1 MVEIIYECGINHN
14 GDISIAQKMIDI
26 AHSAGCDYVK
36 FQKRDIDIVYT
47 KEELDKPRE
56 SPWGI
61 TTREQ
66 KQGIEFDEI
75 DYYNIDEYCGDK
87 IPWFISP
94 WDNNSLKLMVKDFSL
109 PFVKIP
115 SALLTNI
122 EFLSECKRLA
132 KTNFVQNQNFI
143 LATGMSTYND
153 LDLAISILGQEYI
166 YCIMH
171 CTSTYPTKPTEMNML
186 CIQDM
191 KKRYPWAKI
200 GFSNHYPGLMGMF
213 LAVAYGAEMIEFHGT
228 LDRTMYGSDQASSI
242 EPQGVF
248 KLVEGIKLIEQMKGD
263 GIKKIYDS
271 EIPIIAKLRR

>member
-14 GDISIAQKMIDI
+14 GDIGIAQKMIDI
-26 AHSAGCDYVK
+26 ASSAGCNFVK
-36 FQKRDIDIVYT
+36 FQKRDIDIVYS

-56 SPWGI
+56 SPFGT
-61 TTREQ
+61 TTRDQ
-66 KQGIEFDEI
+66 KKGIEFDEI
-75 DYYNIDEYCGDK
+75 DYSIIDEYCGDK
-87 IPWFISP
+87 IPWIASP
-94 WDNNSLKLMVKDFSL
+94 WDVNSLRMLANDFAMGTI
-109 PFVKIP
+109 KIP
-115 SALLTNI
+115 SALLTDI
-122 EFLSECKRLA
+122 EFLGECKRLA
-132 KTNFVQNQNFI
+132 KANYMHNFI
-143 LATGMSTYND
+143 LADGMSTYDD
-153 LDLAISILGQEYI
+153 LDLAISILGKEYI

-263 GIKKIYDS
+263 GIKKVYDS
-271 EIPIIAKLRR
+271 ELPIIAKLRR